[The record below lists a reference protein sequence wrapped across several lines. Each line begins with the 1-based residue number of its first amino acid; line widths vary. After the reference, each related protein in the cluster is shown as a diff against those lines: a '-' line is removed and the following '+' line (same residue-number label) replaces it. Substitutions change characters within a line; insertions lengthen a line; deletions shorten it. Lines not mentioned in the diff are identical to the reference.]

1 MKNLLLILL
10 SFTLAGS
17 AMSQSKR
24 IGQHDAITSWKTT
37 STNSFASAAEG
48 KQIGQQ
54 IIDIVGLKPNF
65 EVQAANVQNAA
76 AVVYNGKRYVLYNPT
91 FIDNLIR
98 TTGTKWAAV
107 SVLAH
112 EIGHHLNGHTLAGTG
127 NPHQLELDADEFS
140 GFALRKMGASLAD
153 AQAAMN
159 TIASSRASRTHPG
172 QQDRLVA
179 IQRGW
184 NQADDQ
190 ANGRDVARSAPQPTV
205 QTRPVTPPQKQT
217 TVSANRS
224 GTSSTSIIGDVRFNS
239 DPHSSYYVTA
249 QYNLVKLVNNRLSVV
264 GKLSSLNNSRYPYM
278 IYDESVKLY
287 VDRSGR
293 IHSQR
298 GQQVGSLRARA

>member
-1 MKNLLLILL
+1 MKNLLLFLF

-37 STNSFASAAEG
+37 TNSFASAAEG

-54 IIDIVGLKPNF
+54 IIDVVGLKPNF
-65 EVQAANVQNAA
+65 EIMAANVPNAA
-76 AVVYNGKRYVLYNPT
+76 AVVYSGKRYVLYNPS
-91 FIDNLIR
+91 FIDKLTR
-98 TTGTKWAAV
+98 TTGTQWAAV

-140 GFALRKMGASLAD
+140 GFALRKMGASLSE

-159 TIASSRASRTHPG
+159 TIAQERASRTHPG
-172 QQDRLVA
+172 QNDRLVA

-190 ANGRDVARSAPQPTV
+190 MNGRDIAKTNPQPRV
-205 QTRPVTPPQKQT
+205 QQRTTTRPQTQT
-217 TVSANRS
+217 TASNRPVI
-224 GTSSTSIIGDVRFNS
+224 SSSSIIGDVRFNS
-239 DPHSSYYVTA
+239 DPNASYYVTT
-249 QYNLVKLVNNRLSVV
+249 QYNVVKVVNNRLSVV
-264 GKLSSLNNSRYPYM
+264 GKLASLNNSRYPYM

-287 VDRSGR
+287 VDRTGR
-293 IHSQR
+293 ILSQR
-298 GQQVGSLRARA
+298 GQEVGVLRSRS

>member
-1 MKNLLLILL
+1 MKNILLFLL

-24 IGQHDAITSWKTT
+24 IGQHDAITSWKVP
-37 STNSFASAAEG
+37 SNSFASEAEG
-48 KQIGQQ
+48 KKIGQQ

-65 EVQAANVQNAA
+65 EVVAANVQNAA

-91 FIDNLIR
+91 FIDNLIK
-98 TTGTKWAAV
+98 TTGTQWAAV

-140 GFALRKMGASLAD
+140 GFALRKMGASLAQ

-159 TIASSRASRTHPG
+159 TIAQDRASRTHPG

-190 ANGRDVARSAPQPTV
+190 ANGRDIAGSTPEPTV
-205 QTRPVTPPQKQT
+205 QQKPASQPQRRSTVSSNRPV
-217 TVSANRS
+217 SSSS
-224 GTSSTSIIGDVRFNS
+224 GIIGDVRFNS
-239 DPHSSYYVTA
+239 DPNSSYYVTA
-249 QYNLVKLVNNRLSVV
+249 QYNLVKVVNNRLSVI
-264 GKLSSLNNSRYPYM
+264 GKLASLNNSRYPYM
-278 IYDESVKLY
+278 IYDESTKLY
-287 VDRSGR
+287 VDRTGR
-293 IHSQR
+293 ILSQR
-298 GQQVGSLRARA
+298 GQQVGSLKARA

>member
-1 MKNLLLILL
+1 MSSKEKIKGDNMKNILLFLL

-24 IGQHDAITSWKTT
+24 IGQHDAITSWRTT

-76 AVVYNGKRYVLYNPT
+76 AVVYNGKRYVLYNPS
-91 FIDNLIR
+91 FIDKLIK

-140 GFALRKMGASLAD
+140 GFALRKMGASLSE

-159 TIASSRASRTHPG
+159 TIAQDRASRTHPG

-190 ANGRDVARSAPQPTV
+190 ANGRDIARSTPEPTVQQKPAPQPQRQSTV
-205 QTRPVTPPQKQT
+205 SSNRPV
-217 TVSANRS
+217 SSSS
-224 GTSSTSIIGDVRFNS
+224 GIIGDVRFNS
-239 DPHSSYYVTA
+239 
-249 QYNLVKLVNNRLSVV
+249 
-264 GKLSSLNNSRYPYM
+264 
-278 IYDESVKLY
+278 
-287 VDRSGR
+287 
-293 IHSQR
+293 
-298 GQQVGSLRARA
+298 